1 MTTPQIIA
9 FGIIIASLVFF
20 AWGRWRY
27 DIVAMGALV
36 VSIISGIVPSETA
49 FSGFSDPAVITVAA
63 VLIISQ
69 SLQRSGAINVLAE
82 SIGKLPNNP
91 MI

>member
-1 MTTPQIIA
+1 MTTPQITA
-9 FGIIIASLVFF
+9 FAIILASLILF

-36 VSIISGIVPSETA
+36 VAVVCGIVPSEDA
-49 FSGFSDPAVITVAA
+49 FSGFGDPAVITVAA

-69 SLQRSGAINVLAE
+69 SLQRSGAINVLAS
-82 SIGKLPNNP
+82 SIGRAHV
-91 MI
+91 